1 MLKQELLPAFASGER
16 LLVWSA
22 LLIGLAGC
30 ASGTCSDR
38 QLLQPSASPTT
49 LFSVDRQSE
58 YDALFLEGGAI
69 ALWLEPC
76 LDNDTRRLLPGTLCG
91 TVIVSPGTRFAFL
104 DAQVQVRD
112 GAGATLRS
120 IALRP
125 KAFKI
130 GVTEV
135 GSSEPGQ
142 ASWLVN
148 RPYRLPGSWLP
159 FVVFDEPYE
168 AGPVELR
175 LPQMAVN
182 SVTTAFPPITLRPA
196 VAKRCY
202 RGPW

>member
-1 MLKQELLPAFASGER
+1 MLKRKLRPAPAFGER
-16 LLVWSA
+16 LLVCSA
-22 LLIGLAGC
+22 LVIGLAGC
-30 ASGTCSDR
+30 ASGTCSNQ
-38 QLLQPSASPTT
+38 QLLQPSASPTAP
-49 LFSVDRQSE
+49 FSVDRQSE

-76 LDNDTRRLLPGTLCG
+76 LDNDTGRLLPGTLCG
-91 TVIVSPGTRFAFL
+91 TVIVSPGTRFELL

-112 GAGATLRS
+112 GTGATLPS

-130 GVTEV
+130 GVAEV

-142 ASWLVN
+142 ASWFVN
-148 RPYRLPGSWLP
+148 RPYRLPGSRLP
-159 FVVFDEPYE
+159 FVVFDKPYE
-168 AGPVELR
+168 ADPVELR
-175 LPQMAVN
+175 LPLMAVN
-182 SVTTAFPPITLRPA
+182 SVITAFPPITLRPA